1 MKSPFFFLILALVLV
16 PVTSASDQVQV
27 INWNPDNTT
36 CNGILEISNTSSPN
50 TYTFILSNVTSGVEY
65 RLYSM
70 PSQILIDSAVA
81 NSDNAT
87 LVANNLADGTYWIVE
102 MTTPSI
108 EVTYWN
114 PNNVSCNG
122 ILNIYNTSQFNN
134 VSIELN
140 NVTSG
145 AVYKLYRLDLRQVY
159 GSGSV
164 VDGSAY
170 INVTGLLPGEYR
182 IAETGLERVHI
193 TSWTPTNDTIKGIIE
208 IQNSTPVTRWN
219 LTVLNASLGT
229 LNWYN
234 PITEETFSAV
244 YVGLIDGVY
253 WLVPVSNSFVL
264 PIGAFVVAS
273 FVVASFALLW
283 RKRR

>member
-1 MKSPFFFLILALVLV
+1 MLV
-16 PVTSASDQVQV
+16 PVASASDQVQV
-27 INWNPDNTT
+27 LNWNPANTT
-36 CNGILEISNTSSPN
+36 CNGIIELTNTSSPN
-50 TYTFILSNVTSGVEY
+50 TYTFILYNVTSGVEY

-70 PSQILIDSAVA
+70 PSQTLIDSAIA
-81 NSDNAT
+81 NSENAT

-145 AVYKLYRLDLRQVY
+145 AVYKLYRLDLRRVY

-182 IAETGLERVHI
+182 IAETGLERVLI
-193 TSWTPTNDTIKGIIE
+193 TNWNPSNDTYIGRVQII
-208 IQNSTPVTRWN
+208 NSTPLSTWRF
-219 LTVLNASLGT
+219 TALNHTFGALALFNPSTSETITLPVEGLADGIYYLMKGFGSTSNVPSTYIVGSL
-229 LNWYN
+229 
-234 PITEETFSAV
+234 
-244 YVGLIDGVY
+244 
-253 WLVPVSNSFVL
+253 
-264 PIGAFVVAS
+264 VVATVIIGS
-273 FVVASFALLW
+273 LIY
-283 RKRR
+283 KRRKHD